1 MANGYDRQEAA
12 RAALNAES
20 AEKSAMGSLQ
30 VEPWEKVPDAFPPL
44 EPAAVPPEAQGA
56 QDQMKTMGEAQELKP
71 SDVEADYVPQPG
83 ITPEPEEDDIE
94 RQYFRR
100 NMQPFADTALSQMST
115 DELMQGRGRLAL
127 TMAAAGS
134 GTDPIDATQEKA
146 NNALLERIDQEL
158 RMRGRAF

>member
-1 MANGYDRQEAA
+1 MANGHDRQEAA

-20 AEKSAMGSLQ
+20 AEKGAMGSLRG
-30 VEPWEKVPDAFPPL
+30 K
-44 EPAAVPPEAQGA
+44 PAPQA
-56 QDQMKTMGEAQELKP
+56 LKP
-71 SDVEADYVPQPG
+71 SDVEADYVVQPG
-83 ITPEPEEDDIE
+83 ITPEPKEDDIE

-100 NMQPFADTALSQMST
+100 NLQPFADTGLSQMST
-115 DELMQGRGRLAL
+115 DELMEGRGRLTL

>member
-20 AEKSAMGSLQ
+20 AE
-30 VEPWEKVPDAFPPL
+30 
-44 EPAAVPPEAQGA
+44 QGA
-56 QDQMKTMGEAQELKP
+56 MADALRPDWAEDRKEVSGPPQELKP

>member
-1 MANGYDRQEAA
+1 MANGHDRQEAA

-20 AEKSAMGSLQ
+20 AEKGAMADALR
-30 VEPWEKVPDAFPPL
+30 PDWVDDRMTYKK
-44 EPAAVPPEAQGA
+44 ES
-56 QDQMKTMGEAQELKP
+56 TLKP
-71 SDVEADYVPQPG
+71 SDFEADYVVQPG
-83 ITPEPEEDDIE
+83 ITPEPKEDDVE

-100 NMQPFADTALSQMST
+100 NLRPFADTGLSQMST
-115 DELMQGRGRLAL
+115 DELMEGRGRLTL